1 METTDDNRTLTEAD
15 GQRARHAPMDLE
27 QEEAALEKQQEIE
40 GEIIQDRLVFPD
52 GGLQAWLV
60 VLGGACAFF
69 VSFGLSNAWGVIET
83 YYLQTLLPNRPESD
97 ISWIGS
103 FQFFG
108 MFLGCGL
115 CGPLFDRFG
124 ARWIMI
130 VSSTLF
136 VFSIMM
142 ASLATEYYQF
152 FLTQGV
158 LQGMTG
164 GMLFNCS
171 VTATNHWFLKK
182 RGVALG
188 IVAAG
193 SSLGG
198 IIWPIALD
206 NMLNNTSSNALG
218 FGWSLRI
225 IGFICLVL
233 LIPACF
239 FVKGRLPRRN
249 RIVFWDSDAV
259 KNPQFVTFAIGIFI
273 TCLGFYIPF
282 FYVTIASIQDGVD
295 PTLAF
300 YLLALLNG
308 VSIFGRVIP
317 GLLADRFGR
326 FNIMFV
332 ACFTSG
338 ILTLLWLTSTE
349 TWEIILFTCA
359 FGFASGAVVSLI
371 GACPAQL
378 CPYGDRIGLYV
389 SMVMYIGSLGCLLG
403 PPIGGWIVGAQH
415 GAYWG
420 AKLFS
425 GVMIV
430 AGSLLIGTSRL
441 LQDRRLLAVK

>member
-15 GQRARHAPMDLE
+15 GQRVRHASMDLE

-40 GEIIQDRLVFPD
+40 GEITQDRLVFPD
-52 GGLQAWLV
+52 GGLHAWLV
-60 VLGGACAFF
+60 VLGEACAFF

-103 FQFFG
+103 FQIFG
-108 MFLGCGL
+108 MFLGAGL
-115 CGPLFDRFG
+115 SGPLFDRFG

-130 VSSTLF
+130 VNSILF

-158 LQGMTG
+158 LQGISG
-164 GMLFNCS
+164 GMIFTCS
-171 VTATNHWFLKK
+171 VTATNHWFNKK
-182 RGVALG
+182 PGLALG
-188 IVAAG
+188 IVTAG

-198 IIWPIALD
+198 VIWPIALN

-218 FGWSLRI
+218 FRWSLRV
-225 IGFICLVL
+225 IGFMCLAL
-233 LIPACF
+233 LIPACIL
-239 FVKGRLPRRN
+239 VKGRLPRRN
-249 RIVFWDSDAV
+249 RVVFRDLDAV
-259 KNPQFVTFAIGIFI
+259 KNPQFVIFAIGIFL
-273 TCLGFYIPF
+273 TFLGLFIPF
-282 FYVTIASIQDGVD
+282 FYVTIASIQAGMDA
-295 PTLAF
+295 TLTF
-300 YLLALLNG
+300 YLLAILNA

-317 GLLADRFGR
+317 GLLADRLGR
-326 FNIMFV
+326 FNMMFA
-332 ACFTSG
+332 ACLSTG
-338 ILTLLWLTSTE
+338 ILVLLWLTSTE
-349 TWEIILFTCA
+349 AWEIVLFSCA
-359 FGFASGAVVSLI
+359 FGFASGTVVTLN
-371 GACPAQL
+371 GACVAQL

-389 SMVMYIGSLGCLLG
+389 SMVMYIGSLGALLG

-425 GVMIV
+425 GLLIV
-430 AGSLLIGTSRL
+430 ADSLFVGISRL
-441 LQDRRLLAVK
+441 LQERRLLAVK